1 MRAGLAAAI
10 AVMAA
15 VALAAHGGAADAQ
28 VAVTYTATSVDRST
42 TDLEFTGLLRS
53 ASGTLS
59 VGGTVDASEWKV
71 YDIKRFGSAAPA
83 TLNTE
88 RMVSSATVRELGAT
102 PVIRLSHAAINEN
115 PYPIVQ
121 YVPAATPGLS
131 GSASA
136 AVSTDAVVA
145 SPSIPAFTAEVR
157 DGAQVHLTFETA
169 GIMERPSHPILC
181 GDGVTTPIADKY
193 LVFFHAK
200 STNTKARDYDCA
212 GKNDRTIRY
221 PSGWTNNVAG
231 QATLSFAGEGARD
244 LLTSSPV
251 IVFGHRG
258 SAYYHTAAGDM
269 VNGTAV
275 VATDNASPVAFASFE
290 DADTIMVEFSE
301 EMSAPSASALGGVT
315 VTGPGGAVPV
325 SGTPVFTA
333 HTPPT
338 ATAAFGRPTLEI
350 TLSQFAS
357 PGMHTVAFPAALQA
371 AGGPADKRTVGD
383 AAVPF
388 ADSYPPTFAA
398 EVRDGGM
405 IQLTFSEAV
414 RRESSRAINDGTI
427 YVHTYDTATPVAPG
441 ASRAAALAVD
451 PSTVTFTESTST
463 MTLAFTGEARE
474 RLLTSTPRVGYAHA
488 DGAPVLEDAQDNA
501 MAPAV
506 VTATDNASPV
516 AYARFTDARTIGVT
530 FSEEMA
536 TPNDATLD
544 GVSVS
549 AGGQAVQIMG
559 RPAFMAHTAATATS
573 AIALP
578 TLEITLA
585 SSAPLDTEHTV
596 SFGSMRAMGGP
607 MSKRTVADAAA
618 TLTDATPPTFVVH
631 KVSNTRLVVTFS
643 EEVQRVPGTTPS
655 LDDWEI
661 DATPGTIGDALVN
674 PTAVTLGHNY
684 ADLTIAAVGN
694 SILPAVRYAESTSTI
709 EDLAGNALPLPALGA
724 LSSASATPIPL
735 SASHTRANDGSSQV
749 AVTFSASVAGTTTAA
764 DWEVEGASTVTVA
777 FTSPSSTVTL
787 SGFMLMPDAT
797 PDVDYTGTGLTADGG
812 AAAVPSRSVRAADA
826 IVPTITAARTVSD
839 TRIEMT
845 LSEPV
850 AFATG
855 GTEGGAAAATGHW
868 RTALTE
874 EGTTTETS
882 VGSVEVSGRTV
893 AVSVAGADA
902 WSSVETPDVR
912 YTRTVTDGAA
922 GEIVDASG
930 NALAD
935 VAFTMTADGAGFVA
949 SAAVTSDALL
959 DIGDQ
964 RDPADNTHTEY
975 VTVRLSEPASF
986 TIGTMAQRAAHWTV
1000 RDDEA
1005 TPPAN
1010 VAVSTA
1016 ALVGDSA
1023 RHVRL
1028 TLAAP
1033 LSSTAATPL
1042 VSYSSAMSA
1051 GRLVSVDDSAPLP
1064 SFTGLEAR
1072 DGIGPRL
1079 VMYPESVRILDSM
1092 GDETAVKSRERN
1104 TMLTDNRDDSG
1115 SQLELKGVTGQKY
1128 LRFTFSEPID
1138 PASVGDSGEF
1148 ANISMRIQLAS
1159 GELLRGLSGRY
1170 PVVLNNGATSTTWL
1184 PATYSALRTEDSGGA
1199 LTIEAAGK
1207 HLHGL
1212 GADNMDDTA
1221 DDPVTPPATP
1231 YLGTGGNVV
1240 TYHQGADAP
1249 SLAIPVQDIF
1259 GFAVNAA
1266 PTDLEGNAYRTNRHD
1281 DSLHGA
1287 PADVH
1292 DPAAYAADT
1301 RGIHGTFIVSHDT
1314 TAPLFRATATAEDTV
1329 QVVYMEPV
1337 EIDGAAPALAASHWR
1352 LDLTPNDNT
1361 DNTDG
1366 TNWVTPT
1373 GLTTAFSAFEHPGH
1387 YAFGA
1392 PGHLVPTD
1400 SRLAVTLT
1408 GFSGLDPTLK
1418 SASPDTR
1425 PTLHYVGESPMGFVP
1440 AVVDKYGNRAEKG
1453 ATARL
1458 VDTLPPTP
1466 TVAFTDESTVLAT
1479 FSEQVTYGEVGL
1491 GDFALYDAAGAE
1503 VAESQMLALGSA
1515 TMGDVLT
1522 LNLSSP
1528 AADGA
1533 HEFRITSS
1541 DGWTLTDDVG
1551 ASVYRTEMNVRMLV
1565 TGVPSPRAWVDRHE
1579 AGTLSETSLPDNVL
1593 PLPAT
1598 FAVPALPPAPT
1609 LTAETS
1615 SLNTVAVTFQVGGTD
1630 ASLVR
1635 KATGTLDTANWA
1647 VELVPAGETRTERTA
1662 ATADDIAVTGVA
1674 TVPAT
1679 GTSFTGVTITLDS
1692 ASANI
1697 GDTSKRVYVTYT
1709 ESQES
1714 EFQTAQATGTI
1725 QRSLLE
1731 GTGALAADGVPP
1743 GITGELSALRK
1754 ITLTFDEA
1762 PAADPT
1768 MGVSYAVTV
1777 ADDSVTPAD
1786 SDTDPDAIALSTT
1799 TTPVYTAATASEPA
1813 TVVLTTAAN
1822 LDATHGTHT
1831 VTITASGESSRI
1843 ADANMAALPLSHT
1856 VDIPAPAAPMFTAET
1871 TSNTEI
1877 LVTFDQPVSLN
1888 SMSTTLDKANW
1899 IVDPDGSDGST
1910 DMAADNIAVSSV
1922 SFSDADDTITL
1933 TLDGTSSNIGDTSK
1947 APYVE
1952 YTGSMEIVNVFASAL
1967 ASGTSATATEGV
1979 PPSATAAFTAEQTV
1993 TLTFSEALA
2002 ADPSGAMAGNTFGVY
2017 AAGGDTDL
2025 ASATGLV
2032 YTAAAP
2038 SATPPTP
2045 ATLAIQLS
2053 SIPGTV
2059 AHEVRIGGIGA
2070 IEDAAG
2076 NALDKSAAVTV
2087 AAPPAPPTFTAET
2100 ASVDTVTLTPS
2111 VNLARIGSSPPAL
2124 AASSWAVELVPDG
2137 TTPTAR
2143 TPGTDDDIEVT
2154 GVMPDDEND
2163 ISSITLTLDGTSAN
2177 IGDTSKTVFVT
2188 YVAAESELISNPA
2201 VGSGM
2206 IPRSMIAGTAAHASD
2221 GAPPKPVGEVTG
2233 AREITL
2239 TFREAITM
2247 SPNREGYH
2255 YSVYASTDTSQNMNR
2270 TADGSADDANI
2281 LAYTAATQNAPAR
2294 MTIAMNTDVGG
2305 VAHYVRIHEDAINPA
2320 SIEDSLGNV
2329 LVVPGASMSPHLNIQ
2344 VPAPPAPTFTASV
2357 TSWTEIVLTFDT
2369 DIRLTSGTTA
2379 LTDAVWLVDPDG
2391 MEPCETGNHILT
2403 TGISAIAGRTLTL
2416 TLNSTDANIG
2426 DTSKTP
2432 CVAYT
2437 ASTPEIESALGA
2449 PLAMGT
2455 SAIATDDALPG
2466 IAAAMTGST
2475 GSPGT
2480 DPADPADNVYADRID
2495 VTVSEPIIIESGA
2508 TAAQR
2513 AAHWTVS
2520 NDHDGD
2526 MGTPAVNIEVTDA
2539 TIVLADAAD
2548 TASRTVRLALAGDAA
2563 LAGTTATPS
2572 VSYNAESSTMG
2583 RLILPGE
2590 LASSTTLVA
2599 SAMDVVA
2606 EDGIGP
2612 RLVALPVRGDLTP
2625 DTANDDDRE
2634 ALVFT
2639 FSEDIDPATVRPAGE
2654 RAAMIVARSQIE
2666 TGSPTG
2672 RFPPLRHDD
2681 GACATGTRWLP
2692 ATYGFAEVA
2701 GAADLRDIVAGTVT
2715 NDMGAMVPGMVA
2727 GTQANTIR
2735 LDIAS
2740 FASGGTQGVLWAC
2753 FTVPS
2758 TSLEGW
2764 TRDSAIRDTAGN
2776 PYVPVEPT
2784 PHSQF
2789 LTSSSTRAP
2798 EFTATVTGATTVSVF
2813 YDEPVRLAAG
2823 ASIDAAEWTIDTT
2836 PNDGDATNAV
2846 AATSVSHSFGPML
2859 RQEYWLYGE
2868 PDHTTPTDAR
2878 LRIDLT
2884 FDGLTLDP
2892 NQAAP
2897 AAGAMDERP
2906 RVTYTSSVTGKV
2918 DVEDVYGNAAS
2929 SPASVQ
2935 ARDTIPPEVESI
2947 AVGVSTASTSSAP
2960 VPSAQH
2966 ARASAS
2972 SPVDITFSVTFNEA
2986 PKSGT
2991 PPILGVL
2998 PASALTATTTLPAA
3012 GSSQDTQRIWA
3023 MAETAA
3029 TDDGHSWEYT
3039 WTVVNMLPGETTARD
3054 WGSGF
3059 ELSYGIVVQD
3069 AEGNAIAYS
3078 QSSGYPAGST
3088 STVTLDSR
3096 PPVVIAQSMASR
3108 VGDSAP
3114 YTYATTG
3121 KDGST
3126 IELRFTVDERSSRL
3140 VTPVTGAGG
3149 AVTYT
3154 EGLSP
3159 SAVRFFS
3166 GADEVAATSL
3176 TGAGTTG
3183 DPYRATATIPDG
3195 HAEGTDAIEWSIS
3208 VLDIYGQEGTMDHND
3223 IGTSGHVASLG
3234 FRVDNTA
3241 PMIVDAMS
3249 SVGADRS
3256 GGSRM
3261 ASDAL
3266 EPRVRGGEA
3275 LLVDI
3280 TFDEPVLVRSGGEPP
3295 KVRGYGEVLEFA
3307 EDGTAMY
3314 VEREFHAMM
3323 PMTPVA
3329 GTGDATAG
3337 YTRWQHSYTVPDA
3350 ATLEIHDATYV
3361 ADILMPMDAAG
3372 NTMTFTGERGGQ
3384 DVRIDNVAPSMGDLE
3399 AFVRGANTANNEGL
3413 WAIISYTEHG
3423 GLLTDGL
3430 RAYLGGTLT
3439 EARLAGAGT
3448 LMIFTEDEPGQTIAC
3463 VDPSRS
3469 TVSDSCAPAFELT
3482 FDYGAGT
3489 ASETA
3494 LTDMAGN
3501 AVVWNQEDQG
3511 PNMDGSMLA
3520 AGGYRT
3526 EGRPALFAGLDAP
3539 IMVTGLPH
3547 SDSVDLAAVGLAG
3560 TGDLDFDVTYESPT
3574 VPGLSI
3580 RLAAGTKA
3588 QGLADPP
3595 EITLT
3600 NRIAVHGLPGEDYYT
3615 ALLQDALVADDRPR
3629 EEVMA
3634 LRSLS
3639 AMGARATVESGRA
3652 DAELLLS
3659 EPARITIPGA
3669 ANALHAYWVS
3679 MAFTATQGDD
3689 RVNAI
3694 PECGRGSSADAVDPT
3709 DVPSR
3714 TGADPT
3720 MYTNAANAE
3729 CFVREPST
3737 GSLHVWTNHFTQ
3749 FGASTES
3756 IRTGGSGC
3764 DDCTPPT
3771 LGVDSTGV
3779 RRVAGG
3785 FTYNGA
3791 THNVD
3796 YYYTPMPL
3804 IEVETGVENVAVLKI
3819 FEDSGASR
3827 LAHAGLAFGLGRG
3840 QHFAESEAE
3849 IRVSISHM
3857 GELSIAL
3864 DDPSGAIDAETLRAS
3879 SELVE
3884 CMPGSSAECVAV
3896 TIHHTFR
3903 EPLDFDVVSTNVWD
3917 TRRNAWQNF
3926 YNHGVHVSGESLN
3939 PSRGIEVNGGELVLY
3954 PLISARVD
3962 DNGDGIYDY
3971 DERHVTYMLDDAY
3984 GVWRLTPDGTYA
3996 PLRNLYSL
4004 HHEVDDA
4011 MYADGR
4017 IRTHGAE
4024 RSSALFAEELARQ
4037 AEIAEGIMAEMG
4049 IGVPEKE
4056 APAPEPSPYEGMAT
4070 EPRLERLSEA
4080 IAAEIN
4086 VAERLM
4092 GKISPALA
4100 KR

>member
-1 MRAGLAAAI
+1 MRAGTAILAVAVGLAI
-10 AVMAA
+10 
-15 VALAAHGGAADAQ
+15 ALAAHGGAADAQ

-59 VGGTVDASEWKV
+59 AGGTVDASEWKV

-88 RMVSSATVRELGAT
+88 RAVSSATVRELGAT

-200 STNTKARDYDCA
+200 STNAEPRDYDCA

-388 ADSYPPTFAA
+388 ADTYPPTFRA

-427 YVHTYDTATPVAPG
+427 YVHTYDTTTPVAPG

-516 AYARFTDARTIGVT
+516 AYARFSDAQTIEVT
-530 FSEEMA
+530 FSEEMIEPTNA
-536 TPNDATLD
+536 VLDAIT
-544 GVSVS
+544 VS
-549 AGGQAVQIMG
+549 AGGQDVPVQG
-559 RPAFMAHTAATATS
+559 RPLFTAHTAAATMS
-573 AIALP
+573 AFVFP
-578 TLEITLA
+578 TLSIEL
-585 SSAPLDTEHTV
+585 SSRAALDTAHTI
-596 SFGSMRAMGGP
+596 SFGTMQAAGGP
-607 MSKRTVADAAA
+607 ASKRSVADAMA
-618 TLTDATPPTFVVH
+618 TLSDSTAPTFVVH

-643 EEVQRVPGTTPS
+643 EEVQRVPGTTPN

-694 SILPAVRYAESTSTI
+694 SILPGVRYAESTSTI

-724 LSSASATPIPL
+724 LLTASATPIPL
-735 SASHTRANDGSSQV
+735 SASHTRADDGSSQV

-812 AAAVPSRSVRAADA
+812 TAVVPSRSLRATDG
-826 IVPTITAARTVSD
+826 ILPTITGARTVSD
-839 TRIEMT
+839 SAIEVTM
-845 LSEPV
+845 SEPV
-850 AFATG
+850 ALATP
-855 GTEGGAAAATGHW
+855 GTDGTAATATDHW
-868 RTALTE
+868 KTVLSSTE
-874 EGTTTETS
+874 S
-882 VGSVEVSGRTV
+882 AVGSVSISDRTITISGDGTWTSAEEPDVKYTFTV
-893 AVSVAGADA
+893 AGGADGA
-902 WSSVETPDVR
+902 IVDSNDNPLSSVT
-912 YTRTVTDGAA
+912 
-922 GEIVDASG
+922 
-930 NALAD
+930 
-935 VAFTMTADGAGFVA
+935 FTMTADAAPFAA
-949 SAAVTSDALL
+949 SSAVTSDALL

-964 RDPADNTHTEY
+964 RDPSDNTHTEY
-975 VTVRLSEPASF
+975 VTVRLSEPARLTQGSES
-986 TIGTMAQRAAHWTV
+986 QRVGHWTV

-1005 TPPAN
+1005 TPPADI
-1010 VAVSTA
+1010 AVSA
-1016 ALVGDSA
+1016 VAFVAGSD
-1023 RHVRL
+1023 RDVRL
-1028 TLAAP
+1028 TLSSG
-1033 LSSTAATPL
+1033 LSGTAATPL

-1051 GRLVSVDDSAPLP
+1051 GRLVSADGSVPLP

-1079 VMYPESVRILDSM
+1079 TAYPESIRLLKSN
-1092 GDETAVKSRERN
+1092 GNPETYHFRLFNSDLGGNSYEEITRSGER
-1104 TMLTDNRDDSG
+1104 L
-1115 SQLELKGVTGQKY
+1115 

-1138 PASVGDSGEF
+1138 AASVGSDATETPNNSFRLQIARDE
-1148 ANISMRIQLAS
+1148 S
-1159 GELLRGLSGRY
+1159 LLGLSGRAIIV
-1170 PVVLNNGATSTTWL
+1170 PHNNESGTTWL
-1184 PATYSALRTEDSGGA
+1184 PNTWYSLKTEDAPGPEGAMVFTTVAGGSVYHDGSMA
-1199 LTIEAAGK
+1199 
-1207 HLHGL
+1207 
-1212 GADNMDDTA
+1212 
-1221 DDPVTPPATP
+1221 PASTV
-1231 YLGTGGNVV
+1231 YLGSDGDEV
-1240 TYHQGADAP
+1240 TYYQSSNPTTTSAP
-1249 SLAIPVQDIF
+1249 EQNVF
-1259 GFAVNAA
+1259 GFVFNNA
-1266 PTDLEGNAYRTNRHD
+1266 PPRDLAGNAYRTNFHVNSVD
-1281 DSLHGA
+1281 GT
-1287 PADVH
+1287 PADVL
-1292 DPAAYAADT
+1292 DPAAYAANT
-1301 RGIHGTFIVSHDT
+1301 RGIHGVFIVAHDT
-1314 TAPLFRATATAEDTV
+1314 AAPLFRATATAADTV
-1329 QVVYMEPV
+1329 QAVYMEPV
-1337 EIDGAAPALAASHWR
+1337 MLKAGARALQAGDWR

-1366 TNWVTPT
+1366 ANWVTPT
-1373 GLTTAFSAFEHPGH
+1373 GISTAFSAFERPE
-1387 YAFGA
+1387 YYMFGA
-1392 PGHLVPTD
+1392 PDHTTPTD
-1400 SRLAVTLT
+1400 SRLTVTLT
-1408 GFSGLDPTLK
+1408 GLSGLDPQLQ
-1418 SASPDTR
+1418 SAATDTR
-1425 PTLHYVGESPMGFVP
+1425 PVLHYAGP
-1440 AVVDKYGNRAEKG
+1440 AAASDRAVEDMYGNTA
-1453 ATARL
+1453 AQASSARL
-1458 VDTLPPTP
+1458 VDTAPPTA
-1466 TVAFTDESTVLAT
+1466 TASFTDEETISLA
-1479 FSEQVTYGEVGL
+1479 FNEALRFAAGL
-1491 GDFALYDAAGAE
+1491 PSINFNVHDAAGDTVDAQPTHT
-1503 VAESQMLALGSA
+1503 AGDSS
-1515 TMGDVLT
+1515 MGTGDTVVLT
-1522 LNLSSP
+1522 ISNP
-1528 AADGA
+1528 ALAISVPASDGA
-1533 HEFRITSS
+1533 HEVRIVPNGAATIT
-1541 DGWTLTDDVG
+1541 DGPSPAGT
-1551 ASVYRTEMNVRMLV
+1551 
-1565 TGVPSPRAWVDRHE
+1565 PSPRAWTDVQPVG
-1579 AGTLSETSLPDNVL
+1579 GTHSLAL
-1593 PLPAT
+1593 PGGNAMALPAT
-1598 FAVPALPPAPT
+1598 IAVPALPPAPAF
-1609 LTAETS
+1609 TAETS

-1630 ASLVR
+1630 TGLVR
-1635 KATGTLDTANWA
+1635 KATGALDTANWA
-1647 VELVPAGETRTERTA
+1647 VELVPAGAARTA
-1662 ATADDIAVTGVA
+1662 RTATTTDDIAVTAVA
-1674 TVPAT
+1674 PVPST
-1679 GTSFTGVTITLDS
+1679 GTPITGVTITLDG

-1709 ESQES
+1709 ENVES
-1714 EFQTAQATGTI
+1714 EFQTAAATNTI
-1725 QRSLLE
+1725 QRSLLP
-1731 GTGALAADGVPP
+1731 GTGVLATDGVPP
-1743 GITGELSALRK
+1743 GITAEITNTDK
-1754 ITLTFDEA
+1754 ITLTFDETLS
-1762 PAADPT
+1762 ADPT
-1768 MGVSYAVTV
+1768 TGIDYSVTV
-1777 ADDSVTPAD
+1777 ADDMVMTDA
-1786 SDTDPDAIALSTT
+1786 DTDPDVIELSTT
-1799 TTPVYTAATASEPA
+1799 TLPAYTAATASAPA
-1813 TVVLTTAAN
+1813 TVVLTTAN
-1822 LDATHGTHT
+1822 NIMSSHGEHT
-1831 VTITASGESSRI
+1831 VTIAAASTSPGSIS
-1843 ADANMAALPLSHT
+1843 DSNMEALTLPHT
-1856 VDIPAPAAPMFTAET
+1856 VAAAAPAAPTFTART

-1877 LVTFDQPVSLN
+1877 VLAFDQPVGFVN
-1888 SMSTTLDKANW
+1888 RNMMTLSASNW
-1899 IVDPDGSDGST
+1899 IVDPSGQDMSGADMMSNDAADDITVSTATLSTADRTVTLALDST
-1910 DMAADNIAVSSV
+1910 DAQLG
-1922 SFSDADDTITL
+1922 DA
-1933 TLDGTSSNIGDTSK
+1933 SK

-1952 YTGSMEIVNVFASAL
+1952 YTASTSEIANLFSDAL
-1967 ASGTSATATEGV
+1967 AAGTSATAADGA
-1979 PPSATAAFTAEQTV
+1979 PPTATAAFTSETQV

-2002 ADPSGAMAGNTFGVY
+2002 ADPTGAMAGNVFGVY
-2017 AAGGDTDL
+2017 TVGGDTDL
-2025 ASATGLV
+2025 ASSAART
-2032 YTAAAP
+2032 YTAATD
-2038 SATPPTP
+2038 SAP
-2045 ATLAIQLS
+2045 ATLAIPLS
-2053 SIPGTV
+2053 SIAAAE
-2059 AHEVRIGGIGA
+2059 AHEVRISGTGSIDDGA
-2070 IEDAAG
+2070 TPA
-2076 NALDKSAAVTV
+2076 NTLDKSTALDV
-2087 AAPPAPPTFTAET
+2087 AAPPARPTF
-2100 ASVDTVTLTPS
+2100 SVSTQTNVILQVSFSANVVDQSGTH
-2111 VNLARIGSSPPAL
+2111 
-2124 AASSWAVELVPDG
+2124 AAGNWAVELVPPG
-2137 TTPTAR
+2137 ETRTERTA
-2143 TPGTDDDIEVT
+2143 TTDDDIGVSLVSVRNT
-2154 GVMPDDEND
+2154 G
-2163 ISSITLTLDGTSAN
+2163 SITLLLSGSSPN
-2177 IGDTSKTVFVT
+2177 IGDESKTVFVT
-2188 YVAAESELISNPA
+2188 YVAETSEFATTATSTAIS
-2201 VGSGM
+2201 
-2206 IPRSMIAGTAAHASD
+2206 RSVAPGTSAQSTD
-2221 GAPPKPVGEVTG
+2221 RAPPTPRAEVTG

-2239 TFREAITM
+2239 TFDEAPSADPTRGTITYIVRWQDAPQG
-2247 SPNREGYH
+2247 PNLIAATNPTTYTPADGTADPPTLAT
-2255 YSVYASTDTSQNMNR
+2255 VVVR
-2270 TADGSADDANI
+2270 TAENLQARGHRVTITTTATDRIADAGNSFS
-2281 LAYTAATQNAPAR
+2281 TNP
-2294 MTIAMNTDVGG
+2294 
-2305 VAHYVRIHEDAINPA
+2305 IHI
-2320 SIEDSLGNV
+2320 V
-2329 LVVPGASMSPHLNIQ
+2329 
-2344 VPAPPAPTFTASV
+2344 APTPPPPVFTAEV
-2357 TSWTEIVLTFDT
+2357 TSWTEIVLQFTRPV
-2369 DIRLTSGTTA
+2369 RLVSGTTDLSA
-2379 LTDAVWLVDPDG
+2379 SNWIVDPSGSDG
-2391 MEPCETGNHILT
+2391 STN
-2403 TGISAIAGRTLTL
+2403 SATDDITVTSAAFSDADDTVTLTL
-2416 TLNSTDANIG
+2416 DAADAQIG
-2426 DTSKTP
+2426 DTTKAPYVEYS
-2432 CVAYT
+2432 
-2437 ASTPEIESALGA
+2437 ASTVEITSELGT
-2449 PLAMGT
+2449 LITTGT
-2455 SAIATDDALPG
+2455 SATAVDNAPPG
-2466 IAAAMTGST
+2466 ITRFATGST

-2480 DPADPADNVYADRID
+2480 DPADPADNVYTDHID
-2495 VTVSEPIIIESGA
+2495 VTISEPVIVETGA

-2513 AAHWTVS
+2513 AGHWTVTH
-2520 NDHDGD
+2520 DHDGD
-2526 MGTPAVNIEVTDA
+2526 ANTAEVAITVTDVMA
-2539 TIVLADAAD
+2539 VLADAAD
-2548 TASRTVRLALAGDAA
+2548 TGSRTVRLSLASGF
-2563 LAGTTATPS
+2563 AGTTATPT
-2572 VSYNAESSTMG
+2572 VAYDA
-2583 RLILPGE
+2583 
-2590 LASSTTLVA
+2590 ASSTSGRLALPGSPVTDDTLVA
-2599 SAMDVVA
+2599 SVAATAA

-2639 FSEDIDPATVRPAGE
+2639 FSEDIDPATVRPADE

-2753 FTVPS
+2753 FTVPTDS
-2758 TSLEGW
+2758 FEGW
-2764 TRDSAIRDTAGN
+2764 ARDSAIRDTAGN
-2776 PYVPVEPT
+2776 PYVPVERA
-2784 PHSQF
+2784 PHGQF
-2789 LTSSSTRAP
+2789 LTSASTRAP

-2846 AATSVSHSFGPML
+2846 AATAASHSFGPML

-2878 LRIDLT
+2878 LRINLT

-2991 PPILGVL
+2991 QPILGVL

-3029 TDDGHSWEYT
+3029 TDDGHAWEYT

-3183 DPYRATATIPDG
+3183 DPYRATATIPNG
-3195 HAEGTDAIEWSIS
+3195 HAEGTDAIEWSIR
-3208 VLDIYGQEGTMDHND
+3208 VLDIYGQEGTTDHTD
-3223 IGTSGHVASLG
+3223 VGTTGHASSLG

-3241 PMIVDAMS
+3241 PTIEAGMS
-3249 SVGADRS
+3249 SVGADRT

-3266 EPRVRGGEA
+3266 APIVRGGEN
-3275 LLVDI
+3275 LLVDV
-3280 TFDEPVLVRSGGEPP
+3280 TFDEPILVQQGADPP

-3314 VEREFHAMM
+3314 MSRTFHAMM

-3337 YTRWQHSYTVPDA
+3337 YTRWQHAYTVPDA
-3350 ATLEIHDATYV
+3350 ATMEIHDATYI
-3361 ADILMPMDAAG
+3361 ADILMPTDVAG
-3372 NTMTFTGERGGQ
+3372 NSMTFTAYRGGH
-3384 DVRIDNVAPSMGDLE
+3384 DEIRIDNVAPSMGDLT
-3399 AFVRGANTANNEGL
+3399 AFVEGADMSANTGL
-3413 WAIISYTEHG
+3413 WAIIGYTEHG
-3423 GLLTDGL
+3423 GLRTENL
-3430 RAYLGGTLT
+3430 RAYLNDTQT
-3439 EARLAGAGT
+3439 EVRLAGAGT
-3448 LMIFTEDEPGQTIAC
+3448 LMIFTEDAPGQTIGC

-3469 TVSDSCAPAFELT
+3469 TTTPLQKCAPAFQL
-3482 FDYGAGT
+3482 FFGYGAAA
-3489 ASETA
+3489 ASDTG

-3501 AVVWNQEDQG
+3501 AITWDQEQG
-3511 PNMDGSMLA
+3511 QRTDSRGMVLT

-3547 SDSVDLAAVGLAG
+3547 RDSVDLAAVGLSGA
-3560 TGDLDFDVTYESPT
+3560 GDLDFDVTYESPT
-3574 VPGLSI
+3574 MPGLSI
-3580 RLAAGTKA
+3580 LLAAGTRA
-3588 QGLADPP
+3588 ANLGDPP
-3595 EITLT
+3595 EIMLT
-3600 NRIAVHGLPGEDYYT
+3600 ERVTVHGLPGEDYYT
-3615 ALLQDALVADDRPR
+3615 ALLQDDDHDDRDDQA
-3629 EEVMA
+3629 A
-3634 LRSLS
+3634 LRSLASMGSRAIIEAGS
-3639 AMGARATVESGRA
+3639 AN
-3652 DAELLLS
+3652 DELLLS
-3659 EPARITIPGA
+3659 LPARITIPGA
-3669 ANALHAYWVS
+3669 ANALYAYWVEG
-3679 MAFTATQGDD
+3679 TGTPTQGDD
-3689 RVNAI
+3689 SVRSI
-3694 PECGRGSSADAVDPT
+3694 PECRRSSADAVDAE

-3720 MYTNAANAE
+3720 MYTSAANAE
-3729 CFVREPST
+3729 CFVRETST

-3749 FGASTES
+3749 FGASNES
-3756 IRTGGSGC
+3756 LRTGGSGC

-3996 PLRNLYSL
+3996 PLRNLYAL

-4037 AEIAEGIMAEMG
+4037 AAIAEGIMAEMG

-4100 KR
+4100 RSR